1 MDHIRNFSII
11 AHIDH
16 GKSTLAD
23 RILEV
28 TGAVDPKKMQAQM
41 LDSMD
46 LERERGI
53 TIKAQAVRV
62 EYEAAGGET
71 YHLHLIDT
79 PGHVDFSY
87 EVSRSLAACEGAL
100 LVVDAAQGVEAQT
113 VANTYLAI
121 ENGLELIPVINKV
134 DLPGAEPDRVAAE
147 IADLLGGDPEEA
159 LRISAKTGEGVVEVL
174 EAIVERIPA
183 PKGDAAAGKI
193 RVEGAIFKVPR
204 DTERVCPGGIATMM
218 AYLLYYLTLRGIQ
231 GDRYRI
237 DITLSK
243 NALFHLTTQG
253 ATRIYRMDKN
263 YATQVV
269 NITVGEGCYFE
280 FIPDQ
285 IIPYRDSRFYQKVML
300 NVHDNATMVYS
311 ELLVPGR
318 VASGESF
325 DYDIC
330 YLKTIAKNQ
339 DGELRFI
346 DIAILEPKKRLL
358 KNSGVLE
365 NFDVVGTVYILAPAN
380 HIKEL
385 NSLINSMIESYP
397 KVYGGAT
404 ILPNTPE

>member
-1 MDHIRNFSII
+1 MDSISFF
-11 AHIDH
+11 APD
-16 GKSTLAD
+16 
-23 RILEV
+23 
-28 TGAVDPKKMQAQM
+28 
-41 LDSMD
+41 
-46 LERERGI
+46 
-53 TIKAQAVRV
+53 
-62 EYEAAGGET
+62 
-71 YHLHLIDT
+71 DT
-79 PGHVDFSY
+79 P
-87 EVSRSLAACEGAL
+87 
-100 LVVDAAQGVEAQT
+100 
-113 VANTYLAI
+113 
-121 ENGLELIPVINKV
+121 P
-134 DLPGAEPDRVAAE
+134 
-147 IADLLGGDPEEA
+147 
-159 LRISAKTGEGVVEVL
+159 EVL
-174 EAIVERIPA
+174 EYGSNLSQLGV
-183 PKGDAAAGKI
+183 GSAGKL
-193 RVEGAIFKVPR
+193 GAITLRLELDPLRQKTVLKEQYSKVPLY
-204 DTERVCPGGIATMM
+204 TQRVLYLEESLPSM
-218 AYLLYYLTLRGIQ
+218 AYLYIISPSGGVLQ
-231 GDRYRI
+231 GDRYRM

-285 IIPYRDSRFYQKVML
+285 IIPYRNSRFYQKVML
-300 NVHDNATMVYS
+300 NVHDKATMVYS

-346 DIAILEPKKRLL
+346 DIAILEPKKRIL
-358 KNSGVLE
+358 KNSGILE

-404 ILPNTPE
+404 ILPNSSGVMVRLLGPFASDVRDVIIEVARIMRKEILDAPFSRIRKG

>member
-1 MDHIRNFSII
+1 MDSISFFVP
-11 AHIDH
+11 D
-16 GKSTLAD
+16 D
-23 RILEV
+23 
-28 TGAVDPKKMQAQM
+28 
-41 LDSMD
+41 
-46 LERERGI
+46 
-53 TIKAQAVRV
+53 
-62 EYEAAGGET
+62 
-71 YHLHLIDT
+71 
-79 PGHVDFSY
+79 
-87 EVSRSLAACEGAL
+87 
-100 LVVDAAQGVEAQT
+100 
-113 VANTYLAI
+113 
-121 ENGLELIPVINKV
+121 IP
-134 DLPGAEPDRVAAE
+134 P
-147 IADLLGGDPEEA
+147 
-159 LRISAKTGEGVVEVL
+159 EVL
-174 EAIVERIPA
+174 EYGSNLSQLGV
-183 PKGDAAAGKI
+183 GSAGKL
-193 RVEGAIFKVPR
+193 GAIILKLELEPQRQKTVLKEQYSKVPLY
-204 DTERVCPGGIATMM
+204 TQRVLYLEESLPSM
-218 AYLLYYLTLRGIQ
+218 AYLYIISPSGGVLQ

-285 IIPYRDSRFYQKVML
+285 IIPYRNSRFYQKVML

-404 ILPNTPE
+404 ILPNSSGVMVRLLGPFASDVRDVIIEVVRITRKEILHAPFSRIRKG

>member
-1 MDHIRNFSII
+1 MDSISFFVP
-11 AHIDH
+11 D
-16 GKSTLAD
+16 D
-23 RILEV
+23 
-28 TGAVDPKKMQAQM
+28 
-41 LDSMD
+41 
-46 LERERGI
+46 
-53 TIKAQAVRV
+53 
-62 EYEAAGGET
+62 
-71 YHLHLIDT
+71 
-79 PGHVDFSY
+79 
-87 EVSRSLAACEGAL
+87 
-100 LVVDAAQGVEAQT
+100 
-113 VANTYLAI
+113 
-121 ENGLELIPVINKV
+121 IP
-134 DLPGAEPDRVAAE
+134 P
-147 IADLLGGDPEEA
+147 
-159 LRISAKTGEGVVEVL
+159 EVL
-174 EAIVERIPA
+174 EYGSNLSQLGV
-183 PKGDAAAGKI
+183 GSAGKL
-193 RVEGAIFKVPR
+193 GAIILKLELEPQRQKTVLKEQYSKVPLY
-204 DTERVCPGGIATMM
+204 TQRVLYLEESLPSM
-218 AYLLYYLTLRGIQ
+218 AYLYIISPSGGVLQ
-231 GDRYRI
+231 GDRYRM

-285 IIPYRDSRFYQKVML
+285 IIPYRNSRFYQKVML

-404 ILPNTPE
+404 ILPNSSGVMVRLLGPFASDVRDVIIEVVRITRKEILHAPFSRIRKG

>member
-1 MDHIRNFSII
+1 MDNISFFVPDDIPPEVLAYGSNLSQLGVGS
-11 AHIDH
+11 A
-16 GKSTLAD
+16 GKLGAITL
-23 RILEV
+23 R
-28 TGAVDPKKMQAQM
+28 
-41 LDSMD
+41 
-46 LERERGI
+46 
-53 TIKAQAVRV
+53 
-62 EYEAAGGET
+62 
-71 YHLHLIDT
+71 
-79 PGHVDFSY
+79 
-87 EVSRSLAACEGAL
+87 
-100 LVVDAAQGVEAQT
+100 
-113 VANTYLAI
+113 
-121 ENGLELIPVINKV
+121 LEL
-134 DLPGAEPDRVAAE
+134 
-147 IADLLGGDPEEA
+147 DPQ
-159 LRISAKTGEGVVEVL
+159 RQKTVL
-174 EAIVERIPA
+174 KEQYS
-183 PKGDAAAGKI
+183 
-193 RVEGAIFKVPR
+193 KVPLY
-204 DTERVCPGGIATMM
+204 TQRVLYLEESLPSM
-218 AYLLYYLTLRGIQ
+218 AYLFVISPSGGILQ
-231 GDRYRI
+231 GDRYRM

-243 NALFHLTTQG
+243 DALFHLTTQG

-285 IIPYRDSRFYQKVML
+285 IIPYRDSRFYQKVLL

-330 YLKTIAKNQ
+330 YLKTNARNQ

-404 ILPNTPE
+404 ILPNSSGVMVRLLGPFASDVRDVIIEVTRITRKEILDAPFSRIRKG